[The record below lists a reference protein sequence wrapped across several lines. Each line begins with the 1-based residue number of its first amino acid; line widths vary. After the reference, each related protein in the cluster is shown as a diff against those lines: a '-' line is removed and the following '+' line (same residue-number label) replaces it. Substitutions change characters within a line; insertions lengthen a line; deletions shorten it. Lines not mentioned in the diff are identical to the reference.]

1 MMLIMC
7 LFEDCNF
14 DPYQKIINS
23 IVIMRNRNIKSIKH
37 SQIIYRKKKKLF
49 INSYSNCFGF
59 YFTFVFIHFFH
70 SWFLFYISTIY
81 ICIYLIYSACG
92 FGFLFYFYFYPT
104 MLLLLLYCYYN
115 IFFIKS
121 TYF

>member
-59 YFTFVFIHFFH
+59 YFTFVFILFYSFFSFLIFILHLNDLYLHVFDLFCLRFRLFILFLFLSNNAIAIAVLLLQYFFH
-70 SWFLFYISTIY
+70 
-81 ICIYLIYSACG
+81 
-92 FGFLFYFYFYPT
+92 
-104 MLLLLLYCYYN
+104 
-115 IFFIKS
+115 
-121 TYF
+121 